1 MCAHFTHDWHNQH
14 PPICIN
20 ASLNWPCNCL
30 QCKGHIFILDAFFPS
45 WLANISKPHLC
56 VAVSA
61 GPWQSCAQ
69 QSCGWMHPVLELQE
83 LWGYSLSAHVLFF
96 FFPTMSVETRCST
109 CPTWFYSL
117 FTFLNLLLLEHCKW
131 GPPFFPVL
139 DKPLLGRCHSNWDQR
154 WSPAYPPPHT
164 LWSRGVAC
172 SSANDNYWYDGF
184 TRHCG
189 PSPWGGTKQPN
200 DRLLSLY

>member
-1 MCAHFTHDWHNQH
+1 MCGGERGAVTILRTAELWL
-14 PPICIN
+14 N
-20 ASLNWPCNCL
+20 AS
-30 QCKGHIFILDAFFPS
+30 
-45 WLANISKPHLC
+45 
-56 VAVSA
+56 SA
-61 GPWQSCAQ
+61 GAA
-69 QSCGWMHPVLELQE
+69 GAVRLQP
-83 LWGYSLSAHVLFF
+83 LCTRAVFS
-96 FFPTMSVETRCST
+96 FPTMSVETRCST